1 MRIRHFS
8 DYEAMSAEAARL
20 FQEAIAG
27 QQSPTACLA
36 TGHSP
41 RGLYRHL
48 AASKAD
54 FTHLN
59 IVKLDEWLGLPM
71 DHPGSCETYLRQE
84 VLEPLGI
91 FDTRFVG
98 FHATPPDTRAECR
111 RLQGELT
118 RLGTLDVCVLGIGK
132 NGHLAMNE
140 PAAHLQPH
148 CHRAQLAPGTQQHA
162 MLAGSEITITEGL
175 TLGMADIL
183 NARLVLLLVSGPGK
197 EEAFQRLQNP
207 VLTTE
212 LPASFL
218 WLHPNV
224 EVLAEGMG

>member
-8 DYEAMSAEAARL
+8 DYEALSAEAARL
-20 FQEAIAG
+20 FREAIAG
-27 QQSPTACLA
+27 QQSPVACLA

-48 AASKAD
+48 AASGSKYS
-54 FTHLN
+54 HLN
-59 IVKLDEWLGLPM
+59 IVKLDEWLGLPA

-84 VLEPLGI
+84 VLEPLSIPDSKFFG
-91 FDTRFVG
+91 FQSNPADT
-98 FHATPPDTRAECR
+98 DAECR
-111 RLQGELT
+111 RMQGELT
-118 RLGTLDVCVLGIGK
+118 RLGQLDVCVLGIGK

-140 PAAHLQPH
+140 PAPVLQPH
-148 CHRAQLAPGTQQHA
+148 CHRARLAPGTQQHA

-175 TLGMADIL
+175 TLGMADVL
-183 NARLVLLLVSGPGK
+183 HARLVLLLVSGPGK
-197 EEAFQRLQNP
+197 EEAFRRLQNP
-207 VLTTE
+207 VVTTD

-224 EVLAEGMG
+224 EVLADNSV

>member
-20 FQEAIAG
+20 FREATAG

-41 RGLYRHL
+41 RGLYRNL
-48 AASKAD
+48 AKSKAD
-54 FTHLN
+54 FSGLN

-84 VLEPLGI
+84 VLGPLRI
-91 FDTRFVG
+91 PDERFVG
-98 FHATPPDTRAECR
+98 FHSNPPETQAECR
-111 RLQGELT
+111 RMQGELS

-140 PAAHLQPH
+140 PAPQLQPH

-175 TLGMADIL
+175 TLGMADVL

-197 EEAFQRLQNP
+197 QEAFKRLQNP
-207 VLTTE
+207 SVTTE

-218 WLHPNV
+218 WLHPHV
-224 EVLAEGMG
+224 EVLADVY